1 MADEDGC
8 LFMKVLHTAFMVD
21 PAPGIMHQMEWEQMA
36 AEERGMDW
44 DVRLFCRYTGT
55 PRSKVVV
62 PARKPGSRGT
72 GVTSL
77 LPDRLGLRRDY
88 FHWLKAQTPRY
99 DVILLRYSVS
109 DPMQAAFVKGTDR
122 PIYLVHHALEV
133 PELRLYYK
141 GLGRSI
147 RISLERF
154 FGGMTLR
161 SANGIVAMTDEILRH
176 EADRTGARHKQG
188 YVYPNGIYYPDASA
202 GHGLDGRGTLPEIL
216 FVASRFVGGIGLD
229 RLLDSLAG
237 SSSDFILHLVGTLN
251 PEDEARAVQD
261 HRIRLHGILSGSQIE
276 VLSQKCWV
284 GLSSFAL
291 DRKGMEQA
299 CTLKVREY
307 LFHGL
312 PVYAN
317 YRDVF
322 PDDFRYYR
330 IGPPDI
336 DRILEYAALTRNAT
350 RAEVAA
356 QARPFIS
363 KSVLLASLHE
373 WLGKRVCGRGAQA
386 PQCGTGAVA

>member
-1 MADEDGC
+1 
-8 LFMKVLHTAFMVD
+8 MKVLHTAFMVN
-21 PAPGIMHQMEWEQMA
+21 PAPGVLHQMEWEQMA

-55 PRSKVVV
+55 PHSKVVV
-62 PARKPGSRGT
+62 PALTPGSRTAVVSG
-72 GVTSL
+72 L
-77 LPDRLGLRRDY
+77 LSGRLRLRRDY
-88 FHWLKAQTPRY
+88 FHWLKAQAPRY
-99 DVILLRYSVS
+99 DVILLRYSVC
-109 DPMQAAFVKGTDR
+109 DPMQTAFVRGAGK

-141 GLGRSI
+141 GPGRSI
-147 RISLERF
+147 RVSFERF

-161 SANGIVAMTDEILRH
+161 SATGIVAMTDEILRY
-176 EADRTGARHKQG
+176 EESRAGFRRKQG
-188 YVYPNGIYYPDASA
+188 YVYPNGIYYPDAGA
-202 GHGLDGRGTLPEIL
+202 EHGLDGRGVLPEVL
-216 FVASRFVGGIGLD
+216 FVASHFVSGIGLD

-261 HRIRLHGILSGSQIE
+261 RRVRLHGMLSGSQIE

-322 PDDFRYYR
+322 PDDFSYYR

-336 DRILEYAALTRNAT
+336 DRILEYAASTRGVA

-363 KSVLLASLHE
+363 KSVLLADLHG
-373 WLGKRVCGRGAQA
+373 WLRKSVCGQGAGVSQG
-386 PQCGTGAVA
+386 GTRAMV